1 MRIVV
6 LYCEVL
12 ARRFLITPKLAVSA
26 TLHTL
31 SGVAV
36 FFLKNLRFGRVLGTS
51 CVVDT
56 EL

>member
-12 ARRFLITPKLAVSA
+12 ARRFLIAPKLAVSA